1 MGVTTKLAAALAVA
15 AATVVT
21 ATAALPTTPGS
32 TGTTPPVDDG
42 GHTCA
47 CGGAG
52 GPPTIDASYTA
63 ATLVVRATPI
73 NSYVH
78 DGSLYYTLTGVTHL
92 KGCPAISALP
102 TAVTARGPGGCGVL
116 GLPLDVPALLF
127 LRDGMV
133 LSRCDA
139 HTPWASLPPAQV
151 KALSAQRVCG
161 RGCRPGEAP
170 VACLADP
177 CAAASP
183 PCASAVK
190 CVADTC
196 GGCWARWFTKAG
208 EPAACNTAPS
218 LALDDLEEA
227 ESVGHAKVV
236 GA

>member
-1 MGVTTKLAAALAVA
+1 MGVTAKLAAALAVA
-15 AATVVT
+15 AAAAVV
-21 ATAALPTTPGS
+21 TAALPTTPGS
-32 TGTTPPVDDG
+32 PGTTPPVDG
-42 GHTCA
+42 GRTCA
-47 CGGAG
+47 CDGG
-52 GPPTIDASYTA
+52 GPATIDGSYAA

-92 KGCPAISALP
+92 KGCPAISAMP
-102 TAVTARGPGGCGVL
+102 TAVTARGPGGCGVPA
-116 GLPLDVPALLF
+116 LPLDVPALLF

-139 HTPWASLPPAQV
+139 HTPWAALRASQV
-151 KALSAQRVCG
+151 KALTAQRVCG

-170 VACLADP
+170 TPCLADP
-177 CAAASP
+177 CGGAAAP

-196 GGCWARWFTKAG
+196 GGCWARWFTAAG

-218 LALDDLEEA
+218 LALDEPEEA
-227 ESVGHAKVV
+227 ESVGHAKTV